1 MKKAEHDNGLISHSW
16 FDPIAD
22 NRGIAM
28 LVALVVVVL
37 LVTLIVEFDYGTRV
51 ALSRAGT
58 FRDGV
63 QAAYLAKSGVR
74 AAQAI
79 LKYDAKSLSPYDA
92 TTELWATPLSS
103 YAVGE
108 GFVSGE
114 ITDESSKLNI
124 NLLQKTTDYEKW
136 KPVWERLFQV
146 LEIEP
151 ELIGAIK
158 DWLDEDDIPE
168 DLNGAEASY
177 YENLDPPYTVKNGP
191 IDSVGELR
199 LIRGVTE
206 EVYGKL
212 AAGCGGKPCFTTAPT
227 TQINVNTVSVEVCWA
242 LHPNLNEEACNEL
255 VEARPIESKD
265 SDNHFP
271 SSWTGTGGGTGS
283 ASGIRVEL
291 ASLQGGYIAVK
302 SDYFSILARGQVH
315 ETQRVVE
322 SLVRREGEEVELLRW
337 RLE

>member
-1 MKKAEHDNGLISHSW
+1 MVKRFSPVTNEK
-16 FDPIAD
+16 
-22 NRGIAM
+22 GIAL

-37 LVTLIVEFDYGTRV
+37 LIALIVEFDYGTRV
-51 ALSRAGT
+51 ALTRAGT

-79 LKYDAKSLSPYDA
+79 LKYDAKSLDPYDA
-92 TTELWATPLSS
+92 TTELWASPLTA
-103 YAVGE
+103 YPVGE

-114 ITDESSKLNI
+114 ITDEASKLNI
-124 NLLQKTTDYEKW
+124 NLLQKPADYEKW

-151 ELIGAIK
+151 ELIGTLK
-158 DWLDEDDIPE
+158 DWLDEDDLPE

-177 YENLDPPYTVKNGP
+177 YENLDPPYTVRNGP
-191 IDSVGELR
+191 IDSIGELW

-206 EVYGKL
+206 EVYNKL
-212 AAGCGGKPCFTTAPT
+212 TTGCDGKPCFTTAPT
-227 TQINVNTVSVEVCWA
+227 TQINVNTVSIEVCQA
-242 LHPNLNEEACNEL
+242 LHPNLDEEACDEL

-265 SDNHFP
+265 SDNDFP

-291 ASLQGGYIAVK
+291 ASLQGGYITVK
-302 SDYFSILARGQVH
+302 SDYFSILARGEVH
-315 ETQRVVE
+315 ETQRVVQ
-322 SLVRREGEEVELLRW
+322 SLVHRQGKEVTLLRW